1 MKLAGIAMDFKPGAP
16 GGRCG
21 GEMGQQAW
29 LAGGWFAI
37 VAGGVGGCSSFSVS
51 NPWSFDRPPAVAAAG
66 DSARPVRGGRTVIAV
81 ARFGNPSASQLRWRD
96 VGAGM
101 SDALRRAL
109 LNEGKFEVR
118 IDPQIERL
126 LSQSAPRQRQVNGS
140 AANVDF
146 IVTGTVTDFHHTAA
160 LPAQVS
166 RRGLFGTRSEA
177 VVAIQWSIVDA
188 RTRRVVAA
196 DHIYGTARAGKDP
209 QIKEMYSGVA
219 FGSYLFWSTPLGR
232 ASRQAVE
239 RTMDRIREK
248 LPSYAGDPR
257 IVKHDGMRKITV
269 VGGWAWGL
277 TKGQEYYVYAAH
289 PDEVATAAAPRPVY
303 DPDTGRPLMVRIN
316 RVGKESST
324 AWLLGK
330 PPVEVDLLGAFLS
343 RDQPASPEIPAPG
356 ADAVLA
362 DVGEEDG

>member
-1 MKLAGIAMDFKPGAP
+1 
-16 GGRCG
+16 
-21 GEMGQQAW
+21 MGQQAW
-29 LAGGWFAI
+29 LAGGWLAI

-51 NPWSFDRPPAVAAAG
+51 NPWSFDRPPAVAGAG
-66 DSARPVRGGRTVIAV
+66 DSARPARGDRTVIAV

-109 LNEGKFEVR
+109 LNEGEFEVR

-126 LSQSAPRQRQVNGS
+126 LSQSAPQQRQVDGS

-146 IVTGTVTDFHHTAA
+146 IVTGKVTDFHHTAA

-177 VVAIQWSIVDA
+177 VVAIQWNLVDA
-188 RTRRVVAA
+188 RTRRVVAS
-196 DHIYGTARAGKDP
+196 DHIYGTARAGTDP

-257 IVKHDGMRKITV
+257 IVKRDGMRKVIL

-277 TKGQEYYVYAAH
+277 TKGQKYYIYAAH
-289 PDEVATAAAPRPVY
+289 PDEVATAASPRPIF

-330 PPVEVDLLGAFLS
+330 SPVEVDLRGAFLS
-343 RDQPASPEIPAPG
+343 RDQPASPDGPAPAG
-356 ADAVLA
+356 DAVLA